1 MSLLD
6 IEENEVRTKP
16 DLLNLMHMKF
26 RWSRSIQAMK
36 YCNHAPY
43 IPGVNHRSATWSIM
57 FWDRGTNFR
66 GKRLRMNR
74 VLYRVPKL
82 KSDGSII
89 FEKKV
94 VRNITEQNL
103 KILIDGVNSAWDEL
117 TLKMRNNES
126 VGRIK

>member
-6 IEENEVRTKP
+6 IEENEVKTKP

-43 IPGVNHRSATWSIM
+43 IPGVNRRSATWSIM
-57 FWDRGTNFR
+57 FWDRGTYFR

-74 VLYRVPKL
+74 VLYRIPKL
-82 KSDGSII
+82 KSDGSIA

-94 VRNITEQNL
+94 IRNITEQNL

-117 TLKMRNNES
+117 TLKMRNNEF

>member
-6 IEENEVRTKP
+6 IEENEVKTKP

-43 IPGVNHRSATWSIM
+43 IPGVNRRSATWSIM

-94 VRNITEQNL
+94 IRNIAEQNL

-117 TLKMRNNES
+117 TLKMRNNEF

>member
-1 MSLLD
+1 M
-6 IEENEVRTKP
+6 
-16 DLLNLMHMKF
+16 
-26 RWSRSIQAMK
+26 
-36 YCNHAPY
+36 
-43 IPGVNHRSATWSIM
+43 WSIM

-74 VLYRVPKL
+74 VLYRIPKQ
-82 KSDGSII
+82 KPNGKTT

-103 KILIDGVNSAWDEL
+103 KILIDGVNNAWDEWS
-117 TLKMRNNES
+117 LKMGNNEF

>member
-6 IEENEVRTKP
+6 IEENEVKTKP

-43 IPGVNHRSATWSIM
+43 IPGVNRRSATWSSM

-94 VRNITEQNL
+94 IRNITEQNL

-117 TLKMRNNES
+117 TLKMRNNEF

>member
-6 IEENEVRTKP
+6 IEENEVKTKP

-43 IPGVNHRSATWSIM
+43 IPGVNRRSATWSIM

-117 TLKMRNNES
+117 TLKMRNNEF

>member
-6 IEENEVRTKP
+6 IEENEVKTKP
-16 DLLNLMHMKF
+16 DLLNLMHMRF

-36 YCNHAPY
+36 YCNFAPY
-43 IPGVNHRSATWSIM
+43 IPGVNSRSATWSIM

-117 TLKMRNNES
+117 TLKMRNNEF

>member
-6 IEENEVRTKP
+6 IEENEVKTKP

-43 IPGVNHRSATWSIM
+43 IPGVNHRSAMWSIM

-117 TLKMRNNES
+117 TLKMRNNEF